1 MIQMPLGLYISVPF
15 CRTKCT
21 YCNFA
26 SDVFSRAVFEKYI
39 SRVCSEISSA
49 QETAEQVGDTFDRAV
64 DSIYFGGGTPTLL
77 DVAQL
82 DRVFATIRQNFVMQ
96 PDAEITVECAP
107 GTLSQPMLET
117 LVRCGVNRVSLGVQS
132 FVDRESAS
140 VGRLHKTEVVLD
152 DIARLRSTGIS
163 NINVDLIAGLPHQTR
178 ESWECSLTELIA
190 TGVPHASVYMLEV
203 DEDSR
208 LGRELLAGGQ
218 KYHAHFV
225 ADEDLTA
232 DFYEIACERLNE
244 AGIQQYEISN
254 FARESFDSKHNLKYW
269 TRQPYLGFGV
279 DAHSMLV
286 ANAGSRDH
294 RERDAHSVFAAI
306 HGLED
311 NHEREG
317 HDFQSC
323 RNTAESTDG
332 TAGSRALTGAADHAP
347 GSAIRFANPENLE
360 QYVSDAPRTK
370 TLVSCNAALQ
380 ETLFL
385 GLRLNCGVS
394 LDQLRR
400 NFAQTALVG
409 LQENITDLTSEGLL
423 LCQDNIIRLTPRG
436 RLLSNEVFERFV
448 SIPSAL

>member
-49 QETAEQVGDTFDRAV
+49 HETAEQVAGIFDRAV

-82 DRVFATIRQNFVMQ
+82 DRIFVTIRQNFDVQ

-107 GTLSQPMLET
+107 GTLSEPMMKT

-132 FVDRESAS
+132 FVDQESAS
-140 VGRLHKTEVVLD
+140 VGRLHKREVVLE
-152 DIARLRSTGIS
+152 DIARLRSAGIS
-163 NINVDLIAGLPHQTR
+163 NINVDLIAGLPHQNR
-178 ESWECSLTELIA
+178 DSWEYSLNELIA

-225 ADEDLTA
+225 PDEDLTA
-232 DFYEIACERLNE
+232 DFYEIACERLNA

-254 FARESFDSKHNLKYW
+254 FAREGFESKHNLKYW

-286 ANAGSRDH
+286 ADCGSR
-294 RERDAHSVFAAI
+294 
-306 HGLED
+306 GGP
-311 NHEREG
+311 EREAQSADTAIG
-317 HDFQSC
+317 EPKGIHDREGRDLQSC
-323 RNTAESTDG
+323 RNKAESGNGTAE
-332 TAGSRALTGAADHAP
+332 SRALTESAD
-347 GSAIRFANPENLE
+347 AIRFANPENLE
-360 QYVSDAPRTK
+360 QYVSGAPRTEAV
-370 TLVSCNAALQ
+370 VSCDAALQ
-380 ETLFL
+380 ESLFL
-385 GLRLNCGVS
+385 GLRLNRGIP

-400 NFAQTALVG
+400 NVGQAALAG
-409 LQENITDLTSEGLL
+409 HQENIAELISEGLL
-423 LCQDNIIRLTPRG
+423 FCQDNTIRLTPRG

-448 SIPSAL
+448 SVPSAL